1 MADAIA
7 ADFHVQLIE
16 VLTGFKWI
24 GQKILEF
31 ERSGKG
37 TYLFGMEE
45 SYGCLPGTYAR
56 DKDAVAASMVLCEAA
71 AYYKTRNMTLWDAML
86 EMYEKYGYYRDEVSS
101 VTLAGKEGI
110 EKIGKIMEE
119 LRNNAPAAIGSY
131 KVEKIRDYEKDTILD
146 LSSNEVTATGL
157 PKSNVL
163 YYELS
168 DAAWVCVRPSGT
180 EPKIKF
186 YFGVRGS
193 SMDDAEK
200 QEKDMKEALDALVQ
214 PLI

>member
-1 MADAIA
+1 
-7 ADFHVQLIE
+7 
-16 VLTGFKWI
+16 
-24 GQKILEF
+24 
-31 ERSGKG
+31 
-37 TYLFGMEE
+37 MEE